1 MNTLWLRDMN
11 NIEGG
16 TILKKHVYKCLT
28 QSKFS
33 ISSQGILLKKVT
45 FNLRQ
50 RRNWD
55 NESVWDGEGRYR
67 RQELPRSSGARL
79 RGKLPKR
86 KKRKNYRRECLILCM
101 NQHKFCAK
109 CKVLKYATDL
119 KQQRKK
125 SITYN
130 WTIVYSRA
138 QVSQ

>member
-1 MNTLWLRDMN
+1 MN

-16 TILKKHVYKCLT
+16 TILKKHVYKYLT

-33 ISSQGILLKKVT
+33 ISSQGMLLKKVT

-55 NESVWDGEGRYR
+55 NKSVWDGEGRYR

-86 KKRKNYRRECLILCM
+86 KKRER
-101 NQHKFCAK
+101 
-109 CKVLKYATDL
+109 
-119 KQQRKK
+119 
-125 SITYN
+125 
-130 WTIVYSRA
+130 TIEENA
-138 QVSQ
+138 